1 MLNYA
6 SNSIN
11 LMKRS
16 FVIAVIMLF
25 CIFDADAWGVLGHR
39 TIAAIAEENL
49 TPEAKAATEKYLN
62 ASLPSVALWMDQAA
76 SWNKKR
82 KNYIPGW
89 ELTSLW
95 HTLVVDEKHQV
106 SSKTTPK
113 GSGKL
118 VPGLKM
124 CVENLKNYRNLT
136 DSAVVVNLKCVI
148 HMMGDM
154 HCPTHIYYLE
164 FPDCFRGEKDAD
176 GKRTPARDR
185 IPVYFNDK
193 KMTYHSFWDGVGIS
207 QIYPEKSK
215 DYKFYAEKFGKASAK
230 QKAKACKGG
239 IDDWVHDSA
248 KNCRQVYNNVKA
260 GDHLDRDFIL
270 SYSKM
275 TQKQC
280 LKGGCRLAHILNECF
295 K

>member
-1 MLNYA
+1 MRLKITILASLMLLLTA
-6 SNSIN
+6 ESV
-11 LMKRS
+11 L
-16 FVIAVIMLF
+16 
-25 CIFDADAWGVLGHR
+25 AWGGLGHN
-39 TIAAIAEENL
+39 TIAAIAEQNL
-49 TPEAKAATEKYLN
+49 TPEAKAATQKYLN
-62 ASLPSVALWMDQAA
+62 ASLPEVARWMDCVA

-82 KNYIPGW
+82 KSYIPGW
-89 ELTSLW
+89 DQTSVW
-95 HTLVVDEKHQV
+95 HTLVVDEQYRP

-118 VPGLKM
+118 VSGLKM
-124 CVENLKNYRNLT
+124 CVDNLKNYRNLT

-148 HMMGDM
+148 HMLGDM

-164 FPDCFRGEKDAD
+164 FPDCFRGEKDAN

-193 KMTYHSFWDGVGIS
+193 KMTYHSFWDGVGIT
-207 QIYPEKSK
+207 QIYPEHRN

-230 QKAKACKGG
+230 QKAKACKGD

-248 KNCRQVYNNVKA
+248 KSCRPVYNNVKA

-270 SYSKM
+270 SYSKI
-275 TQKQC
+275 TQTQC
-280 LKGGCRLAHILNECF
+280 LKGGCRLAHILNEIF

>member
-1 MLNYA
+1 MKKLIAILVTVAAICSVQSA
-6 SNSIN
+6 S
-11 LMKRS
+11 
-16 FVIAVIMLF
+16 
-25 CIFDADAWGVLGHR
+25 AWAVLGHK
-39 TIAAIAEENL
+39 TVAQIAENNL
-49 TPEAKAATEKYLN
+49 TPEAKAAVQKYLN
-62 ASLPSVALWMDQAA
+62 ASLPSVSVWMDLTA

-89 ELTSLW
+89 NQTSVW
-95 HTLVVDEKHQV
+95 HTLVVDKKYRV
-106 SSKTTPK
+106 SPVQTPN

-124 CVENLKNYRNLT
+124 CVENLKNYKKLT

-148 HMMGDM
+148 HMLGDM

-164 FPDCFRGEKDAD
+164 FPDCFRSEKDAN
-176 GKRTPARDR
+176 GKRRPARDR
-185 IPVYFNDK
+185 MPVYYK
-193 KMTYHSFWDGVGIS
+193 GRKMTYHAFWDGVGIMA
-207 QIYPEKSK
+207 IYPEHYK
-215 DYKFYAEKFGKASAK
+215 DYEYYANAIDKASPR
-230 QKAKACKGG
+230 QKAKFCKGG

-248 KNCRQVYNNVKA
+248 KNCRPVYDKVKA
-260 GDHLDRDFIL
+260 GDELDRDFIL

-275 TQKQC
+275 TKMQV